1 MSVPVGPRPG
11 RLPYMQISES
21 LRRGREGGTNGLEY
35 ASSIQRLRKN
45 EDKLVESELA
55 LPKPLGTLSRRVGSG
70 QFPFKEIF
78 LCLCLVAYNRNSVTD
93 NLRGLYGTR
102 LENLLALKSRDIPRA
117 HGRGRE
123 LLLQILNCCD

>member
-1 MSVPVGPRPG
+1 MGLNMLHPSNGFGKMRTSWWN
-11 RLPYMQISES
+11 QS
-21 LRRGREGGTNGLEY
+21 LLSQNLSGDCRGVLVAVAGSSLLKKYSY
-35 ASSIQRLRKN
+35 A
-45 EDKLVESELA
+45 
-55 LPKPLGTLSRRVGSG
+55 
-70 QFPFKEIF
+70 
-78 LCLCLVAYNRNSVTD
+78 CMYLVAYNRNSVTD

>member
-1 MSVPVGPRPG
+1 MGLNMLHPSNGFGEMRTSWWN
-11 RLPYMQISES
+11 QI
-21 LRRGREGGTNGLEY
+21 L
-35 ASSIQRLRKN
+35 
-45 EDKLVESELA
+45 
-55 LPKPLGTLSRRVGSG
+55 LSQNLSGDCRVV
-70 QFPFKEIF
+70 
-78 LCLCLVAYNRNSVTD
+78 LVAVAGSSLLKKYSYAYVWWRIIGRNSVTD

>member
-1 MSVPVGPRPG
+1 
-11 RLPYMQISES
+11 MQISES

-45 EDKLVESELA
+45 EDKLVESDLA
-55 LPKPLGTLSRRVGSG
+55 LPKPLWRLSSRVSSGSG